1 MGVTSQPS
9 FNHVV
14 QSCCCPPL
22 RRKLRCGTF
31 QGSGRKVAPGM
42 PSFSPLLLR
51 IWVLPSPT
59 VTPPPPTCW
68 SSLLE
73 ALLLELPQLPLPLL
87 PPLWLLRLQLL
98 SLLLPQLLPM
108 PLASPTTPL
117 TQATLEPSTPA
128 TLPTE
133 LTPLPLPLLM
143 LLPLLL
149 PMPPTPRLLPPMPPI
164 TKLKL

>member
-9 FNHVV
+9 SNHVV

-22 RRKLRCGTF
+22 RSKLPRRTPRCRYWRGKLCCCAF
-31 QGSGRKVAPGM
+31 QGSGCEVAPGM
-42 PSFSPLLLR
+42 PSLRHLLPR
-51 IWVLPSPT
+51 TRPSPT

-87 PPLWLLRLQLL
+87 LP
-98 SLLLPQLLPM
+98 LLPLM
-108 PLASPTTPL
+108 PLASPTTPR
-117 TQATLEPSTPA
+117 TQATLELSTPA

-133 LTPLPLPLLM
+133 LMLLPLPLLM
-143 LLPLLL
+143 LLPLL
-149 PMPPTPRLLPPMPPI
+149 PMPPTPCLLPPMPPI
-164 TKLKL
+164 TK